1 MMQRGS
7 SWISKIQPL
16 AKSGLGPWLAIGVL
30 SVAIAATGYADFLK
44 AVATKESSMNAG
56 VTNSLGYVGLF
67 QMGTAAMTDAGYYKS
82 NGTASNSWQGTF
94 TGKNGVTSLA
104 QFKASPDLQVQA
116 ITDYYNKLQS
126 YVDYYGLNQYVGK
139 TVNGVPITES
149 GLVAGAHLVGIGSL
163 KQYLES
169 GGSVIPK
176 DGNGVPVT
184 QYITQFGG
192 YTMSKTAPSYAQV
205 VAATPTGSVVAQ
217 PQQPQQ
223 PQIPVGNAPGPNLNA
238 VFPSQS
244 TDSMTPDDAF
254 AARTGYTM
262 WQVGD
267 FFKQAFAAMLF
278 VWGAHLV
285 RGGWAQFREGKSTL
299 PEIAHE
305 NMRALIVVSLFMLM
319 LI

>member
-1 MMQRGS
+1 MKQRLSNLFGMARRLT
-7 SWISKIQPL
+7 Q
-16 AKSGLGPWLAIGVL
+16 SGLGPWLALGVM

-56 VTNSLGYVGLF
+56 VTNGLGYVGLF

-104 QFKASPDLQVQA
+104 QFKANPDLQVQA
-116 ITDYYNKLQS
+116 ITDYYSKLQS
-126 YVDYYGLNQYVGK
+126 YVNYYGLNQYVGK

-149 GLVAGAHLVGIGSL
+149 GLIAGAHLVGIGSL

-192 YTMSKTAPSYAQV
+192 YTMATTAPSYAQV
-205 VAATPTGSVVAQ
+205 VAATPTGSVTAQ

-223 PQIPVGNAPGPNLNA
+223 PQIPPGNSPGPNLNS

-267 FFKQAFAAMLF
+267 FFKQAFAAVLF
-278 VWGAHLV
+278 VWGAHLL
-285 RGGWAQFREGKSTL
+285 RGGWTQFRTGRNTL
-299 PEIAHE
+299 PQIAHE
-305 NMRALIVVSLFMLM
+305 NMRALIVISLFMLM
-319 LI
+319 Q